1 MKNSNGGVIYV
12 GKAKKL
18 KNRVLQYFQS
28 GGGHTPKVAAMV
40 SNVADFEYIITDTEF
55 EALVL
60 ECSLIKKYRPKYN
73 VLLKDDKSYPFIK
86 VTREEYPRILLAR
99 KIEDDGARYFGPYLN
114 SAVIKEAI
122 DLIKKVFMVRSCKRV
137 LPRDI
142 GKGRPCLN
150 YHINQCSAPCTGK
163 VTSEEYAS
171 LFDDVVSLLEGKH
184 EQIIESLTAKM
195 HEASEKLEYEQA
207 AKFRDKINAINK
219 MSQKQ
224 KIVSTTPGNYDV
236 IAMAHENKTV
246 CIQVFFMRSGKMVG
260 RENYIFKNDETD
272 KAQIMAEFV
281 KEYYGMA
288 TFVPKTIILEVQI
301 EDSSLIERWLS
312 EKAGASISIVMPQR
326 GEKRSVVNMVK
337 QNALEELKAYLMKT
351 DKTKRKINDILFEI
365 KDTLSLP
372 KVPVRIEA
380 YDISNLSGSDSV
392 GVCVVFEN
400 ASPSKKDYKKFNIRS
415 VEGPNDYESIKEVLY
430 RRLSNAAEGEEG
442 FTPLPDLILIDGGK
456 AHVGAASEIISFFRL
471 DIPCFGMVKD
481 EKHKTKGL
489 TAKDRELY
497 IKRQSKL
504 FRFITCVQ
512 DEVHRFA
519 VASHRKRHKKTAIA
533 SQLEAIKGVG
543 KAKRTL
549 LLNHF
554 KSIKAIKEA
563 SLEELGSVKGVD
575 KKTAQNIFEYFNK

>member
-1 MKNSNGGVIYV
+1 MKIKRCVYKCFSCVRKNGG
-12 GKAKKL
+12 
-18 KNRVLQYFQS
+18 
-28 GGGHTPKVAAMV
+28 T
-40 SNVADFEYIITDTEF
+40 
-55 EALVL
+55 
-60 ECSLIKKYRPKYN
+60 
-73 VLLKDDKSYPFIK
+73 
-86 VTREEYPRILLAR
+86 
-99 KIEDDGARYFGPYLN
+99 
-114 SAVIKEAI
+114 
-122 DLIKKVFMVRSCKRV
+122 
-137 LPRDI
+137 
-142 GKGRPCLN
+142 
-150 YHINQCSAPCTGK
+150 
-163 VTSEEYAS
+163 
-171 LFDDVVSLLEGKH
+171 
-184 EQIIESLTAKM
+184 
-195 HEASEKLEYEQA
+195 
-207 AKFRDKINAINK
+207 
-219 MSQKQ
+219 
-224 KIVSTTPGNYDV
+224 
-236 IAMAHENKTV
+236 
-246 CIQVFFMRSGKMVG
+246 
-260 RENYIFKNDETD
+260 ENYIFKNDETD

-288 TFVPKTIILEVQI
+288 TFGAKDNYFGSSN
-301 EDSSLIERWLS
+301 DSSLL
-312 EKAGASISIVMPQR
+312 KDGCQAGASISMPQR

-519 VASHRKRHKKTAIA
+519 VASHRKGTKRH
-533 SQLEAIKGVG
+533 
-543 KAKRTL
+543 
-549 LLNHF
+549 
-554 KSIKAIKEA
+554 SISA
-563 SLEELGSVKGVD
+563 
-575 KKTAQNIFEYFNK
+575 